1 MSDKVILS
9 THELSKTYT
18 QGSEKLTVLH
28 NVDVAVKAGE
38 IVALV
43 GPSGSGK
50 STFLQMVGLLD
61 KPSKGQIAINGENV
75 ESLNGHQRTL
85 KRREFIGFIYQFHY
99 LLPEFSA
106 VENVIIPQMI
116 AGKSR
121 ADSRE
126 RAVELLTSLKM
137 DHRLEHRPA
146 ALSGGEQQRVAIARA
161 LANNPK
167 LLLADEPTGNLD
179 PETSETVFELLMN
192 LVRDTGVGAIIATH
206 NMNIAERMD
215 RILELKN
222 GRILSY

>member
-1 MSDKVILS
+1 MSNKIILVTDALTKV
-9 THELSKTYT
+9 YT
-18 QGSEKLTVLH
+18 QADQNLTVLH
-28 NVDVAVKAGE
+28 NVDVSVKSGE

-61 KPSKGQIAINGENV
+61 QPTKGMLSINGENV
-75 ESLNGHQRTL
+75 AGLSAGERTL

-106 VENVIIPQMI
+106 IENVIIPQMI

-121 ADSRE
+121 EEARE
-126 RAVELLTSLKM
+126 RGVELLTSLKL
-137 DHRLEHRPA
+137 DYRLEHRPA
-146 ALSGGEQQRVAIARA
+146 TMSGGEQQRVAIARA

-179 PETSETVFELLMN
+179 PETSETVFELLMT

-222 GRILSY
+222 GRIMSY